1 MLRRKTYTDFIF
13 PPYLVPSEAPP
24 GVQCNHNSS
33 TSLRI
38 EWSILPVVK
47 AHGIVRTYVIF
58 LERSDGRHVELYND
72 IQPYTSFTTIFLGL
86 DENVEYSVQTLATTV
101 KGEGPKSDPITCVTE
116 EDGKCGSVG
125 VVSVC
130 VVHLCDQ
137 GSIPVICSCLI
148 TLPYT

>member
-116 EDGKCGSVG
+116 EDGKCGSVV

-130 VVHLCDQ
+130 RSSL
-137 GSIPVICSCLI
+137 
-148 TLPYT
+148 